1 MMRAVV
7 AVVAFAVAVAGV
19 VYAQPKPIPEMVR
32 IQMPN
37 STARDIL
44 HLYETLTQ
52 RKVWLDLHLDF
63 DRRISIDVLHEMH
76 RGEAIALIQRTFLDQ
91 GIEIRDFGDSEAFV
105 SAVKPR

>member
-7 AVVAFAVAVAGV
+7 AVVAFAVAGVGV
-19 VYAQPKPIPEMVR
+19 VYAQPKPMPEMVR

-37 STARDIL
+37 STVRDIL
-44 HLYETLTQ
+44 HLYQALTH

-63 DRRISIDVLHEMH
+63 DRRISIDVVHEMH
-76 RGEAIALIQRTFLDQ
+76 RGEAIALIRRTFLDH
-91 GIEIRDFGDSEAFV
+91 GIEIREIAESEAFV